1 MNAVLS
7 QLYIENVA
15 VIEKATIEFHK
26 GFNILTGE
34 TGAGKSIIIDSM
46 HGILGE
52 RTSKD
57 MVRNGAESAFV
68 SGLFTDLT
76 DQAISKLRE
85 LGFEPEEDASVL
97 VQRTIQAEGKS
108 TCRINGRPATVSA
121 LKELGKTLM
130 NIHGQHESYH
140 LLSPELHIHYIDE
153 SGDLNTLVK
162 EYRNVYQELKQIQ
175 SEIGAHATDE
185 AEKLRRI
192 DLLTY
197 QIEELEQ
204 ANLRENEK
212 EELMERK
219 TTMMH
224 AEKIASAITAAKAA
238 LDGDESFD
246 GVLSTLTAITASL
259 QDSEQYLPA
268 LNPIIQKLHEL
279 SYGLED
285 VSEALREQESQ
296 MEFDASELLEIETR
310 LDLLYRLSIKYGQT
324 TEEMLAFLERC
335 RQELSQINHSEETL
349 IQLNETYE
357 ILKEKAIQLAK
368 QLSDKRKKTAEQFT
382 KKVKHELQF
391 LNMPGIEFQV
401 EQERVPLNSNGC
413 DKIQFLISVNPGEP
427 AKPIAKIAS
436 GGELS
441 RIMLAIQTVLSA
453 HDDLDT
459 MIFDEV
465 DTGISGSAAQ
475 KVGLKLHEVSK
486 YAQVICITHLAQI
499 ACLADYH
506 LLIQKQVTNH
516 KTYTQVIPLSK
527 EAQTKEIARMIGGSA
542 ITPLLLQ
549 NAQEMIDSAKQLKA

>member
-1 MNAVLS
+1 MLS

-15 VIEKATIEFHK
+15 VIEKATIEFQK

-85 LGFEPEEDASVL
+85 LGFEPEDDGSVL

-162 EYRNVYQELKQIQ
+162 EYRNVFQELKQIQ

-285 VSEALREQESQ
+285 VSDALREQESQ

-324 TEEMLAFLERC
+324 TEEMLAFLEKC
-335 RQELSQINHSEETL
+335 RQELNQINHSEETL

-527 EAQTKEIARMIGGSA
+527 EAQTKEIARMIGGET

>member
-1 MNAVLS
+1 MLS

-57 MVRNGAESAFV
+57 MIRNGAGAAFV

-76 DQAISKLRE
+76 EQTISKLRE
-85 LGFEPEEDASVL
+85 LGFEPEEDGSVL
-97 VQRTIQAEGKS
+97 VQRTIQVEGKS

-162 EYRNVYQELKQIQ
+162 EYRSVYQQLKQIQ
-175 SEIGAHATDE
+175 SEIGAHATGE
-185 AEKLRRI
+185 AEKLRHI

-212 EELMERK
+212 EQLMERK
-219 TTMMH
+219 TAMMH

-259 QDSEQYLPA
+259 QDSEQYLPT
-268 LNPIIQKLHEL
+268 LNPIIQKLYEL

-296 MEFDASELLEIETR
+296 IEFDSSELLEIETR

-324 TEEMLAFLERC
+324 TEEMLAFLEKC
-335 RQELSQINHSEETL
+335 RQELNQINHSEETL

-357 ILKEKAIQLAK
+357 ILKEEAIQLARK
-368 QLSDKRKKTAEQFT
+368 LSDKRKKTAEQFT

-453 HDDLDT
+453 HDDLGT

-527 EAQTKEIARMIGGSA
+527 DGQTKEIARMIGGQA

-549 NAQEMIDSAKQLKA
+549 NAQEMIDSAKQLKV

>member
-1 MNAVLS
+1 MLS

-57 MVRNGAESAFV
+57 MIRNGEGAAFV

-76 DQAISKLRE
+76 EQTISKLRE
-85 LGFEPEEDASVL
+85 LGFEPEEDGSVL
-97 VQRTIQAEGKS
+97 VQRTIQVEGKS

-153 SGDLNTLVK
+153 SGGLNTLVK
-162 EYRNVYQELKQIQ
+162 EYRSVYQQLKQIQ

-212 EELMERK
+212 EQLMERK
-219 TTMMH
+219 TAMMH

-268 LNPIIQKLHEL
+268 LNSIIQKLHEL

-296 MEFDASELLEIETR
+296 IEFDSSELLEIETR

-324 TEEMLAFLERC
+324 TEEMLAFLEKC
-335 RQELSQINHSEETL
+335 RQELNQINHSEETL

-357 ILKEKAIQLAK
+357 ILKEKAIQLARK
-368 QLSDKRKKTAEQFT
+368 LSDKRKKTAEQFT

-506 LLIQKQVTNH
+506 LLIQKQVTEN

-527 EAQTKEIARMIGGSA
+527 DGQTKEIARMIGGQA

-549 NAQEMIDSAKQLKA
+549 NAQEMIDSAKQLKV

>member
-1 MNAVLS
+1 MLS

-296 MEFDASELLEIETR
+296 IEFDASELLEIETR

-527 EAQTKEIARMIGGSA
+527 EAQTKEIARMIGGEA

>member
-15 VIEKATIEFHK
+15 VIEKATIEFQK

-527 EAQTKEIARMIGGSA
+527 EAQTKEIARMIGGEA

>member
-1 MNAVLS
+1 MLS

-57 MVRNGAESAFV
+57 MVRSGAESAFV

-76 DQAISKLRE
+76 EQAINKLQE
-85 LGFEPEEDASVL
+85 LGFEPEEDGSVL
-97 VQRTIQAEGKS
+97 IHRTIQAEGKS

-162 EYRNVYQELKQIQ
+162 EYRSVYQELKQIQ

-285 VSEALREQESQ
+285 VSDALREQESQ

-324 TEEMLAFLERC
+324 TEEMLAFLEKC
-335 RQELSQINHSEETL
+335 RQELNQINHSEETL

-368 QLSDKRKKTAEQFT
+368 TLSDKRKKMAEQFT

-475 KVGLKLHEVSK
+475 KVGLKLHEVSR

-506 LLIQKQVTNH
+506 LLIQKQVTEN

-527 EAQTKEIARMIGGSA
+527 EAQIKEIARMIGGQA

-549 NAQEMIDSAKQLKA
+549 NAQEMIDSAKQLKS

>member
-296 MEFDASELLEIETR
+296 MEFDAFELLEIETR

-527 EAQTKEIARMIGGSA
+527 EAQTKEIARMIGGEA

>member
-57 MVRNGAESAFV
+57 MIRNGAGAAFV

-76 DQAISKLRE
+76 EQTISKLRE
-85 LGFEPEEDASVL
+85 LGFEPEEDGSVL
-97 VQRTIQAEGKS
+97 VQRTIQVEGKS

-162 EYRNVYQELKQIQ
+162 EYRSVYQQLKQIQ
-175 SEIGAHATDE
+175 SEIGAHATGE
-185 AEKLRRI
+185 AEKLRHI

-212 EELMERK
+212 EQLMERK
-219 TTMMH
+219 TAMMH

-259 QDSEQYLPA
+259 QDSEQYLPT
-268 LNPIIQKLHEL
+268 LNPIIQKLYEL

-296 MEFDASELLEIETR
+296 IEFDSSELLEIETR

-324 TEEMLAFLERC
+324 TEEMLAFLEKC
-335 RQELSQINHSEETL
+335 RQELNQINHSEETL

-357 ILKEKAIQLAK
+357 ILKEEAIQLARK
-368 QLSDKRKKTAEQFT
+368 LSDKRKKTAEQFT

-453 HDDLDT
+453 HDDLGT

-506 LLIQKQVTNH
+506 LLIQKQVTEN

-527 EAQTKEIARMIGGSA
+527 DGQTKEIARMIGGQA

-549 NAQEMIDSAKQLKA
+549 NAQEMIDSAKQRKV

>member
-1 MNAVLS
+1 MLS

-246 GVLSTLTAITASL
+246 GVLSTLTAITVSL

-296 MEFDASELLEIETR
+296 IEFDASELLEIETR

-335 RQELSQINHSEETL
+335 KQELSQINHSEETL

-527 EAQTKEIARMIGGSA
+527 EAQTKEIARMIGGEA

>member
-15 VIEKATIEFHK
+15 VIEKATIEFQK

-85 LGFEPEEDASVL
+85 LGFEPEDDGSVL

-153 SGDLNTLVK
+153 SGDLNTLAK
-162 EYRNVYQELKQIQ
+162 EYRSVYQELKQIQ
-175 SEIGAHATDE
+175 SEIGAYATDE

-285 VSEALREQESQ
+285 VSDALREQESQ

-335 RQELSQINHSEETL
+335 KQELIQINHSEETL

-527 EAQTKEIARMIGGSA
+527 EAQTKEIARMIGGEA

-549 NAQEMIDSAKQLKA
+549 NAQEMIDSAKQLKS

>member
-527 EAQTKEIARMIGGSA
+527 EAQTKEIARMIGGET

>member
-1 MNAVLS
+1 MLS

-57 MVRNGAESAFV
+57 MVRSGAESAFV

-76 DQAISKLRE
+76 EQAINQLQE
-85 LGFEPEEDASVL
+85 LGFEPEEDGSVL
-97 VQRTIQAEGKS
+97 IHRTIQAEGKS

-162 EYRNVYQELKQIQ
+162 EYRSVYLELKQIQ

-185 AEKLRRI
+185 TEKLRRI

-285 VSEALREQESQ
+285 VSDALREQESQ

-324 TEEMLAFLERC
+324 TEEMLAFLEKC
-335 RQELSQINHSEETL
+335 RQELNQINHSEETL

-368 QLSDKRKKTAEQFT
+368 TLSDKRKKTAEQFT

-475 KVGLKLHEVSK
+475 KVGLKLHEVSR

-506 LLIQKQVTNH
+506 LLIQKQVTEN

-527 EAQTKEIARMIGGSA
+527 EAQIKEIARMIGGQA

-549 NAQEMIDSAKQLKA
+549 NAQEMIDSAKQLKS

>member
-7 QLYIENVA
+7 QLYIENIA
-15 VIEKATIEFHK
+15 VIEKATIEFHQ
-26 GFNILTGE
+26 GLNILTGE

-140 LLSPELHIHYIDE
+140 LLSPELHIHYIDK
-153 SGDLNTLVK
+153 SGDLNTLVR
-162 EYRNVYQELKQIQ
+162 EYRSVYQELKQIQ

-296 MEFDASELLEIETR
+296 IEFDASELLEIETR

-324 TEEMLAFLERC
+324 TEEILAFLEKC
-335 RQELSQINHSEETL
+335 RQELDQINHSEETL

-368 QLSDKRKKTAEQFT
+368 KLSDKRKKTAEQFT

-486 YAQVICITHLAQI
+486 HAQVICITHLAQI

-506 LLIQKQVTNH
+506 LLIQKQVTEN
-516 KTYTQVIPLSK
+516 KTYTQVIPLNQDG
-527 EAQTKEIARMIGGSA
+527 QTKEIARMIGGEA

>member
-57 MVRNGAESAFV
+57 MVRSGAESAFV

-76 DQAISKLRE
+76 EQAINKLQE
-85 LGFEPEEDASVL
+85 LGFEPEEDGSVL
-97 VQRTIQAEGKS
+97 IHRTIQAEGKS

-162 EYRNVYQELKQIQ
+162 EYRSVYQELKQIQ

-185 AEKLRRI
+185 TEKLRRI

-285 VSEALREQESQ
+285 VSDALREQESQ

-324 TEEMLAFLERC
+324 TEEMLAFLEKC
-335 RQELSQINHSEETL
+335 RQELNQINHSEETL

-357 ILKEKAIQLAK
+357 ILKEKSIQLAK
-368 QLSDKRKKTAEQFT
+368 TLSDKRKKTAEQFT

-475 KVGLKLHEVSK
+475 KVGLKLHEVSR

-506 LLIQKQVTNH
+506 LLIQKQVTEN

-527 EAQTKEIARMIGGSA
+527 EAQIKEIARMIGGQA

-549 NAQEMIDSAKQLKA
+549 NAQEMIDSAKQLKS

>member
-1 MNAVLS
+1 MLS

-85 LGFEPEEDASVL
+85 LGFEPEEDTSVL

-527 EAQTKEIARMIGGSA
+527 EAQTKEIARMIGGEA

>member
-1 MNAVLS
+1 MLS

-57 MVRNGAESAFV
+57 MVRSGAESAFV

-76 DQAISKLRE
+76 EQAINKLQE
-85 LGFEPEEDASVL
+85 LGFEPEEDGSVL
-97 VQRTIQAEGKS
+97 IHRTIQAEGKS

-162 EYRNVYQELKQIQ
+162 EYRSVYQELKQIQ

-224 AEKIASAITAAKAA
+224 SEKIASAITAAKAA

-324 TEEMLAFLERC
+324 TEEMLAFLEKC
-335 RQELSQINHSEETL
+335 RQELNQINHSEETL

-368 QLSDKRKKTAEQFT
+368 TLSDKRKKTAEQFT

-475 KVGLKLHEVSK
+475 KVGLKLHEVSR

-506 LLIQKQVTNH
+506 LLIQKQVTEN

-527 EAQTKEIARMIGGSA
+527 EAQIKRNCSYDWRSGNHTTVTAECTR
-542 ITPLLLQ
+542 
-549 NAQEMIDSAKQLKA
+549 DD

>member
-85 LGFEPEEDASVL
+85 LGFEPEEDTSVL

-162 EYRNVYQELKQIQ
+162 EYRSVYQELKQIQ

-296 MEFDASELLEIETR
+296 MEFDAFELLEIETR

-527 EAQTKEIARMIGGSA
+527 EAQTKEIARMIGGEA

>member
-1 MNAVLS
+1 MLS

-15 VIEKATIEFHK
+15 VIEKATIEFQK

-85 LGFEPEEDASVL
+85 LGFEPEDDGSVL

-153 SGDLNTLVK
+153 SGALNTLAK
-162 EYRNVYQELKQIQ
+162 EYRSVYQELKQIQ
-175 SEIGAHATDE
+175 SEIGAYATDE

-279 SYGLED
+279 SYGMED

-335 RQELSQINHSEETL
+335 RQELNQINHSEETL

-527 EAQTKEIARMIGGSA
+527 ETQTKEIARMIGGEA

-549 NAQEMIDSAKQLKA
+549 NAQEMIDSAKQLKL

>member
-1 MNAVLS
+1 MLS

-57 MVRNGAESAFV
+57 MVRSGAESAFV

-76 DQAISKLRE
+76 EQAINKLQE
-85 LGFEPEEDASVL
+85 LGFEPEEDGSVL
-97 VQRTIQAEGKS
+97 IHRTIQAEGKS

-162 EYRNVYQELKQIQ
+162 EYRSVYQELKQIQ

-285 VSEALREQESQ
+285 VSDALREQESQ

-324 TEEMLAFLERC
+324 TEEMLAFLEKC
-335 RQELSQINHSEETL
+335 RQELNQINHSEETL

-368 QLSDKRKKTAEQFT
+368 TLSDKRKKTAEQFT

-465 DTGISGSAAQ
+465 DTGISSSAAQ
-475 KVGLKLHEVSK
+475 KVGLKLHEVSR

-506 LLIQKQVTNH
+506 LLIQKQVTEN

-527 EAQTKEIARMIGGSA
+527 EAQIKEIARMIGGQA

-549 NAQEMIDSAKQLKA
+549 NAQEMIDSAKQLKS

>member
-1 MNAVLS
+1 MLS
-7 QLYIENVA
+7 QLYIENIA
-15 VIEKATIEFHK
+15 VIEKATIEFHQ
-26 GFNILTGE
+26 GLNILTGE

-140 LLSPELHIHYIDE
+140 LLSPELHIHYIDK
-153 SGDLNTLVK
+153 SGDLNTLVR
-162 EYRNVYQELKQIQ
+162 EYRSVYQELKQIQ

-296 MEFDASELLEIETR
+296 IEFDASELLEIETR

-324 TEEMLAFLERC
+324 TEEILAFLEKC
-335 RQELSQINHSEETL
+335 RQELDQINHSEETL

-368 QLSDKRKKTAEQFT
+368 KLSDKRKKTAEQFT

-441 RIMLAIQTVLSA
+441 RIILAIQTVLSA

-486 YAQVICITHLAQI
+486 HAQVICITHLAQI

-506 LLIQKQVTNH
+506 LLIQKQVTEN
-516 KTYTQVIPLSK
+516 KTYTQVIPLNQDG
-527 EAQTKEIARMIGGSA
+527 QTKEIARMIGGEA

>member
-1 MNAVLS
+1 MLS

-15 VIEKATIEFHK
+15 VIEKATIEFQK

-285 VSEALREQESQ
+285 VSDALREQESQ

-527 EAQTKEIARMIGGSA
+527 EAQTKEIARMIGGEA

>member
-1 MNAVLS
+1 MLS
-7 QLYIENVA
+7 QLYIENIA
-15 VIEKATIEFHK
+15 VIEKATIEFPK

-76 DQAISKLRE
+76 ERAIHKLQE
-85 LGFEPEEDASVL
+85 LGFEPEEDGSVL
-97 VQRTIQAEGKS
+97 IQRTIQAEGKS

-153 SGDLNTLVK
+153 SGDLNTLVQ
-162 EYRNVYQELKQIQ
+162 EYRSVYQELKQIQ

-224 AEKIASAITAAKAA
+224 AEKIASAITAAKSA

-324 TEEMLAFLERC
+324 TEEMLAFLEKC
-335 RQELSQINHSEETL
+335 RQELNQINHSEETL

-368 QLSDKRKKTAEQFT
+368 KLSDKRKKTAEQFT

-441 RIMLAIQTVLSA
+441 RIMLAIQTVLSS

-486 YAQVICITHLAQI
+486 HAQVICITHLAQI

-506 LLIQKQVTNH
+506 LLIQKQVTEN

-527 EAQTKEIARMIGGSA
+527 DGQTKEIARMIGGEA

>member
-1 MNAVLS
+1 MLS

-57 MVRNGAESAFV
+57 MVRSGAESAFV

-76 DQAISKLRE
+76 EQAINKLQE
-85 LGFEPEEDASVL
+85 LGFEPEEDGSVL
-97 VQRTIQAEGKS
+97 IHRTIQAEGKS

-153 SGDLNTLVK
+153 SGDLNTLGK
-162 EYRNVYQELKQIQ
+162 EYRSVYQELKQIQ

-224 AEKIASAITAAKAA
+224 SEKIASAITAAKAA

-324 TEEMLAFLERC
+324 TEEMLAFLEKC
-335 RQELSQINHSEETL
+335 RQELNQINHSEETL

-368 QLSDKRKKTAEQFT
+368 TLSDKRKKTAEQFT

-475 KVGLKLHEVSK
+475 KVGLKLHEVSR

-506 LLIQKQVTNH
+506 LLIQKQVTEN

-527 EAQTKEIARMIGGSA
+527 EAQIKEIARMIGGQA

-549 NAQEMIDSAKQLKA
+549 NAQEMIDSAKQLKS

>member
-1 MNAVLS
+1 MLS

-57 MVRNGAESAFV
+57 MVRSGAESAFV

-76 DQAISKLRE
+76 EQAINKLQE
-85 LGFEPEEDASVL
+85 LGFEPEEDGSVL
-97 VQRTIQAEGKS
+97 IHRTIQAEGKS

-162 EYRNVYQELKQIQ
+162 EYRSVYQELKQIQ

-224 AEKIASAITAAKAA
+224 SEKIASAITAAKAA

-324 TEEMLAFLERC
+324 TEEMLAFLEKC
-335 RQELSQINHSEETL
+335 RQELNQINHSEETL

-357 ILKEKAIQLAK
+357 ILNEKAIQLAK
-368 QLSDKRKKTAEQFT
+368 TLSDKRKKTAEQFT

-475 KVGLKLHEVSK
+475 KVGLKLHEVSR

-506 LLIQKQVTNH
+506 LLIQKQVTEN

-527 EAQTKEIARMIGGSA
+527 EAQIKEIARMIGGQA

-549 NAQEMIDSAKQLKA
+549 NAQEMIDSAKQLKS

>member
-1 MNAVLS
+1 MLS
-7 QLYIENVA
+7 QLYIENIA
-15 VIEKATIEFHK
+15 VIEKATIEFHQ
-26 GFNILTGE
+26 GLNILTGE

-140 LLSPELHIHYIDE
+140 LLSPELHIHYIDK
-153 SGDLNTLVK
+153 SGDLNTLVR
-162 EYRNVYQELKQIQ
+162 EYRSVYQELKQIQ

-296 MEFDASELLEIETR
+296 IEFDASELLEIETR

-324 TEEMLAFLERC
+324 TEEILAFLEKC
-335 RQELSQINHSEETL
+335 RQELDQINHSEETL

-368 QLSDKRKKTAEQFT
+368 KLSDKRKKTAEQFT

-486 YAQVICITHLAQI
+486 HAQVICITHLAQI

-506 LLIQKQVTNH
+506 LLIQN
-516 KTYTQVIPLSK
+516 
-527 EAQTKEIARMIGGSA
+527 R
-542 ITPLLLQ
+542 LQ
-549 NAQEMIDSAKQLKA
+549 KIKPIRR

>member
-1 MNAVLS
+1 MLS
-7 QLYIENVA
+7 QLYIENIA

-26 GFNILTGE
+26 GLNILTGE

-76 DQAISKLRE
+76 DQAIGKLQE
-85 LGFEPEEDASVL
+85 LGFQPEEDGSVL

-108 TCRINGRPATVSA
+108 VCRINGRPATVSA

-153 SGDLNTLVK
+153 SGDLNALVQ
-162 EYRNVYQELKQIQ
+162 EYRSVYQELKQIQ

-224 AEKIASAITAAKAA
+224 AEKIASAITAAKSA

-246 GVLSTLTAITASL
+246 GVLSTLTAISSKLASR
-259 QDSEQYLPA
+259 
-268 LNPIIQKLHEL
+268 K
-279 SYGLED
+279 
-285 VSEALREQESQ
+285 
-296 MEFDASELLEIETR
+296 
-310 LDLLYRLSIKYGQT
+310 
-324 TEEMLAFLERC
+324 ERGN
-335 RQELSQINHSEETL
+335 L
-349 IQLNETYE
+349 
-357 ILKEKAIQLAK
+357 KAIIRRVLHK
-368 QLSDKRKKTAEQFT
+368 IYKR
-382 KKVKHELQF
+382 H
-391 LNMPGIEFQV
+391 
-401 EQERVPLNSNGC
+401 
-413 DKIQFLISVNPGEP
+413 KIISQ
-427 AKPIAKIAS
+427 S
-436 GGELS
+436 
-441 RIMLAIQTVLSA
+441 
-453 HDDLDT
+453 
-459 MIFDEV
+459 
-465 DTGISGSAAQ
+465 IS
-475 KVGLKLHEVSK
+475 EW
-486 YAQVICITHLAQI
+486 
-499 ACLADYH
+499 
-506 LLIQKQVTNH
+506 
-516 KTYTQVIPLSK
+516 
-527 EAQTKEIARMIGGSA
+527 
-542 ITPLLLQ
+542 LLLHLC
-549 NAQEMIDSAKQLKA
+549 IPSALFPIQRNLTFRAWAFKPPLYVKAVPTKRIVPPFFKQF

>member
-1 MNAVLS
+1 MLS

-46 HGILGE
+46 YGILGE

-285 VSEALREQESQ
+285 VSDALREQESQ

-324 TEEMLAFLERC
+324 TEEMLAFLEKC
-335 RQELSQINHSEETL
+335 RQELNQINHSEETL

-527 EAQTKEIARMIGGSA
+527 EAQTKEIARMIGGET

>member
-1 MNAVLS
+1 MLS

-57 MVRNGAESAFV
+57 MVRSGAESAFV

-76 DQAISKLRE
+76 EQAINKLQE
-85 LGFEPEEDASVL
+85 LGFEPEEDGSVL
-97 VQRTIQAEGKS
+97 IHRIIQAEGKS

-162 EYRNVYQELKQIQ
+162 EYRSVYQELKQIQ

-224 AEKIASAITAAKAA
+224 AEKIASAITAAKVA

-324 TEEMLAFLERC
+324 TEEMLAFLEKC
-335 RQELSQINHSEETL
+335 RQELNQINHSEETL

-368 QLSDKRKKTAEQFT
+368 KLSDKRKKTAEQFT

-401 EQERVPLNSNGC
+401 EQERVPLNCNGC

-475 KVGLKLHEVSK
+475 KVGLKLHEVSR

-506 LLIQKQVTNH
+506 LLIHKQVTEN

-527 EAQTKEIARMIGGSA
+527 EAQIKEIARMIGGQA

-549 NAQEMIDSAKQLKA
+549 NAQEMIDSAKQLKS

>member
-1 MNAVLS
+1 MLS

-238 LDGDESFD
+238 LDGDESCD

-527 EAQTKEIARMIGGSA
+527 EAQTKEIARMIGGEA

>member
-296 MEFDASELLEIETR
+296 IEFDASELLEIETR

-324 TEEMLAFLERC
+324 TEEMLAFLEKC
-335 RQELSQINHSEETL
+335 RQELNQINHSEETL

-527 EAQTKEIARMIGGSA
+527 EAQTKEIARMIGGEA

>member
-1 MNAVLS
+1 MLS

-57 MVRNGAESAFV
+57 MIRNGAGAAFV

-76 DQAISKLRE
+76 EQTINKLRE
-85 LGFEPEEDASVL
+85 LGFEPEEDGSVL
-97 VQRTIQAEGKS
+97 VQRTIQVEGKS

-162 EYRNVYQELKQIQ
+162 EYHSVYQQLKQIQ

-212 EELMERK
+212 EQLMERK
-219 TTMMH
+219 TAMMH

-296 MEFDASELLEIETR
+296 IEFDASELLEIETR

-324 TEEMLAFLERC
+324 TEEMLAFLKKC
-335 RQELSQINHSEETL
+335 RQELNQINHSEETL

-357 ILKEKAIQLAK
+357 ILKEKAIRLAK

-527 EAQTKEIARMIGGSA
+527 EAQTKEIARMIGGEA

-549 NAQEMIDSAKQLKA
+549 NAQEMIDSAKQLKV

>member
-1 MNAVLS
+1 MLS

-296 MEFDASELLEIETR
+296 MEFDAFELLEIETR

-527 EAQTKEIARMIGGSA
+527 EAQTKEIARMIGGEA

>member
-1 MNAVLS
+1 MLS
-7 QLYIENVA
+7 QLYIENIA

-26 GFNILTGE
+26 GLNILTGE

-76 DQAISKLRE
+76 DQAIRKLRE
-85 LGFEPEEDASVL
+85 LGFEPEEDGSVL

-153 SGDLNTLVK
+153 SGDLNTLVQ
-162 EYRNVYQELKQIQ
+162 EYRSVYQELKQIQ

-259 QDSEQYLPA
+259 QDSEPYLPA

-296 MEFDASELLEIETR
+296 IEFDASELLEIETR

-324 TEEMLAFLERC
+324 TEEMLAFLEQC
-335 RQELSQINHSEETL
+335 RQELNQINHSEETL

-368 QLSDKRKKTAEQFT
+368 TLSDKRKKTAEQFT

-401 EQERVPLNSNGC
+401 EQERIPLNSNGC
-413 DKIQFLISVNPGEP
+413 DKIQFLLSVNPGEP

-441 RIMLAIQTVLSA
+441 RIMLAIQTVLSS

-486 YAQVICITHLAQI
+486 HAQVICITHLAQI

-506 LLIQKQVTNH
+506 LQIQKQVTDK

-527 EAQTKEIARMIGGSA
+527 DGQTKEIARMIGGEA

-549 NAQEMIDSAKQLKA
+549 NAQEMIDSAKQLKS

>member
-85 LGFEPEEDASVL
+85 LGFEPEEDTSVL

-162 EYRNVYQELKQIQ
+162 EYRSVYQELKQIQ

-296 MEFDASELLEIETR
+296 IEFDASELLEIETR

-324 TEEMLAFLERC
+324 TEEMLAFLEKC
-335 RQELSQINHSEETL
+335 RQELNQINHSEETL

-527 EAQTKEIARMIGGSA
+527 EAQTKEIARMIGGEA

>member
-1 MNAVLS
+1 MLS

-57 MVRNGAESAFV
+57 MVRSGAESAFV

-76 DQAISKLRE
+76 EQAINKLQE
-85 LGFEPEEDASVL
+85 LGFEPEEDGSVL
-97 VQRTIQAEGKS
+97 IHRTIQAEGKS

-162 EYRNVYQELKQIQ
+162 EYRSVYQELKQIQ

-185 AEKLRRI
+185 TEKLRRI

-197 QIEELEQ
+197 QIAELEQ

-285 VSEALREQESQ
+285 VSDALREQESQ

-324 TEEMLAFLERC
+324 TEEMLAFLEKC
-335 RQELSQINHSEETL
+335 RQELNQINHSEETL

-368 QLSDKRKKTAEQFT
+368 TLSDKRKKTAEQFT

-475 KVGLKLHEVSK
+475 KVGLKLHEVSR

-506 LLIQKQVTNH
+506 LLIQKQVTEN

-527 EAQTKEIARMIGGSA
+527 EAQIKEIARMIGGQA

-549 NAQEMIDSAKQLKA
+549 NAQEMIDSAKQLKS